1 MYAVVVTWGTTRNM
15 CYAGGIRN
23 MQDARKLR
31 EAAFERGYRDARI
44 EDESFFRETM
54 DPTRLRSADSRQA
67 A

>member
-15 CYAGGIRN
+15 PYVCGVRS

-31 EAAFERGYRDARI
+31 EAAFERGYKDARI
-44 EDESFFRETM
+44 EDETFFRETL
-54 DPTRLRSADSRQA
+54 DPYRRRSADSRQA